1 MHGSARGLFVVALAL
16 AFFTAGVYA
25 QQQPAFAGT
34 VADAFKTLR
43 VLLGTYASEP
53 ELPLP
58 AAFARASDEAHVCKG
73 WGGVE
78 RGSLRAQVPHLQCRT
93 DLPRAEVAAARFEF
107 PDGGALDSP
116 VIVQGGPNRFREL
129 CPDRGCLAV
138 VYAGA
143 GAVSHVYPWRPE
155 ALEALEAAHGG
166 GGGGRYPYERSPR
179 WSFVEAVYPFGLD
192 VYPNGDLLVVLHQKH
207 AFPNGAGV
215 ARIAPDGQPRWFRQ
229 DYSHHWPSIGA
240 DDLAVVPGRRLGR
253 ATPVQL
259 NVGRHDV
266 HRNFPMGC
274 PLDDL
279 RDDYVSV
286 IDGQGRLL
294 QAISVLDALAASPY
308 NGILARVRTLCDPT
322 HINFAHRL
330 GPDAGDAPGLQPG
343 DIVISLRSVDAF
355 AILDRDDYRV
365 KRLVRGSFLAQ
376 HSVRHLTRAQFLL
389 FDNLG
394 TDGRNGTTRLLRV
407 DLATG
412 QETTLF
418 PTAAT
423 PDAWRPAWA
432 QVWGHIDVSPDRRR
446 ALFTDIG
453 YTRGLEIRLA
463 DGQVLAIFHNLHDV
477 AQIPAFSPPSTE
489 VAWRFSN
496 VMTLAYAPAAKP

>member
-53 ELPLP
+53 EISLP
-58 AAFARASDEAHVCKG
+58 AAFARASDEAHTCEWEG
-73 WGGVE
+73 EE
-78 RGSLRAQVPHLQCRT
+78 RNLLRAQVPYLWCRT
-93 DLPRAEVAAARFEF
+93 DLPRAQVAAARFEF
-107 PDGGALDSP
+107 PAGGGLDSP

-138 VYAGA
+138 IYAGA

-155 ALEALEAAHGG
+155 ALEAAHVGA
-166 GGGGRYPYERSPR
+166 RYPHERFPG
-179 WSFVEAVYPFGLD
+179 WSFAEDIFPFGLD
-192 VYPNGDLLVVLHQKH
+192 VYPNGDLLVVLHQKD
-207 AFPNGAGV
+207 ASPKGAGV
-215 ARIAPDGQPRWFRQ
+215 ARIAPDGQPRWFRH

-240 DDLAVVPGRRLGR
+240 DGLAVVPGRRFGG
-253 ATPVQL
+253 AAVQFNIGFHNL
-259 NVGRHDV
+259 
-266 HRNFPMGC
+266 PIGC
-274 PLDDL
+274 PPDDL
-279 RDDYVSV
+279 LHDYVSV

-294 QAISVLDALAASPY
+294 QAISVLNALAASPY
-308 NGILARVRTLCDPT
+308 NGVLERVSDICDPT
-322 HINFAHRL
+322 HLNFAHRL
-330 GPDAGDAPGLQPG
+330 GPDAGGADLQPG

-394 TDGRNGTTRLLRV
+394 TDGRHGPTRLLRV

-418 PTAAT
+418 PTDAT

-432 QVWGHIDVSPDRRR
+432 RKWGHIDISPDRRR
-446 ALFTDIG
+446 ALFTDLDH
-453 YTRGLEIRLA
+453 TRGLEIRLA

-477 AQIPAFSPPSTE
+477 AQIPAFSPSSTE
-489 VAWRFSN
+489 VAWRFN
-496 VMTLAYAPAAKP
+496 DVMTLAYAPAARP

>member
-1 MHGSARGLFVVALAL
+1 MHGSARGLFIVALAL
-16 AFFTAGVYA
+16 AFFAAGVYA

-43 VLLGTYASEP
+43 VLMGTYASEP

-58 AAFARASDEAHVCKG
+58 AAFASASDEARACQG

-78 RGSLRAQVPHLQCRT
+78 RGPLRAQVPYLYCRT
-93 DLPRAEVAAARFEF
+93 ALPRAQVAAARFEF
-107 PDGGALDSP
+107 PDGGGLDSP
-116 VIVQGGPNRFREL
+116 VIVQGGPHRFREL

-143 GAVSHVYPWRPE
+143 GEVSHVYPWRPE
-155 ALEALEAAHGG
+155 ALEAAHVGA
-166 GGGGRYPYERSPR
+166 RYPYERQPG
-179 WSFVEAVYPFGLD
+179 WSFAEAVFPFGLD
-192 VYPNGDLLVVLHQKH
+192 VYPNGDLLVVLHQED
-207 AFPNGAGV
+207 AFPAGAGV

-229 DYSHHWPSIGA
+229 DYSHHWPSIGS
-240 DDLAVVPGRRLGR
+240 DDLAVVPGSRLGR
-253 ATPVQL
+253 SVPVRF
-259 NVGRHDV
+259 NVGRHDT
-266 HRNFPMGC
+266 HRNRAMGC
-274 PLDDL
+274 PPDDL
-279 RDDYVSV
+279 HDDYVSV

-308 NGILARVRTLCDPT
+308 NGILDRVRELCDPT
-322 HINFAHRL
+322 HLNFAHRL
-330 GPDAGDAPGLQPG
+330 GPDADDAPGLQPG
-343 DIVISLRSVDAF
+343 DIAISLRNMDAF

-389 FDNLG
+389 FDNWG
-394 TDGRNGTTRLLRV
+394 TDGRNGPTRLLRV

-432 QVWGHIDVSPDRRR
+432 VGLGHIDVSPDRRR
-446 ALFTDIG
+446 ALFTDMD

-477 AQIPAFSPPSTE
+477 AQIPAFPPPSTE
-489 VAWRFSN
+489 VAWRFRD
-496 VMTLAYAPAAKP
+496 VMTLAYAPAARP